1 MAGTATIPGSPGLPF
16 LGETF
21 ALFTDPLRYFR
32 QHYQRF
38 GPLFQTRILGKPA
51 AVICGARAQQ
61 QLLLP
66 GGGDVAFRT
75 RDGYDL
81 VEPFIGTSLLQMDGL
96 EHQTQRK
103 LIAPAFQSHNYRE
116 YLARINRVF
125 DRIVGRWP
133 DQGTCVFYQEARA
146 IAFRI
151 STSLML
157 GMEDSP
163 DLAGLNERIH
173 TLFDGPLALIRLKLP
188 FTRYGKAL
196 AIRPRLEAHLQE
208 IIDQHRA
215 TPTTDVLSLLLQARG
230 EQGEPLS
237 NEQLRSHLMFL
248 LFAGYDTTTATLA
261 WGMLELL
268 RRPHLYARI
277 CAEAQVGVIAADTP
291 VTVEDLR
298 TMPLL
303 DAFLKETL
311 RLHPVT
317 PFLIRGNASP
327 YECQGYT
334 IPAGWQ
340 LIIPLSYTQRSAE
353 YFVDPEDFDPDRF
366 LPPREEDKKT
376 PYAWMAFGG
385 GRHTCLGM
393 GIAQVEMKTVFTRLL
408 RQFDL
413 QLVPDQNMSPVYLPI
428 GRPKGGTVLAFQR
441 QHTCPQVDA
450 RAI

>member
-1 MAGTATIPGSPGLPF
+1 MASATTIPGSPGLPF
-16 LGETF
+16 LGETV

-32 QHYQRF
+32 QHHQRY
-38 GPLFQTRILGKPA
+38 GPIFQTRIIGKPS
-51 AVICGARAQQ
+51 AVVCGARAQQ
-61 QLLLP
+61 QLLLT
-66 GGGDVAFRT
+66 GGDELVFRT
-75 RDGYDL
+75 RDSYSV

-103 LIAPAFQSHNYRE
+103 LITPAFQSHNYGE

-125 DRIVGRWP
+125 DQIVGHWP
-133 DQGTCVFYQEARA
+133 DQGTCVFYQEARS
-146 IAFRI
+146 IAFRV

-157 GMEDSP
+157 GMENGPELVD
-163 DLAGLNERIH
+163 LNELIH
-173 TLFDGPLALIRLKLP
+173 MLFDGPLALVRLKLP
-188 FTRYGKAL
+188 FTKYGKAL
-196 AIRPRLEAHLQE
+196 AVKPRIEMRLQA

-215 TPTTDVLSLLLQARG
+215 TPTTDVLSLLLQARDERG
-230 EQGEPLS
+230 KPLS
-237 NEQLRSHLMFL
+237 DEQLRSHLMLL

-268 RRPHLYARI
+268 RHPHLYARI
-277 CAEAQVGVIAADTP
+277 CDEARVGVVAADTP
-291 VTVEDLR
+291 VTIEDLR
-298 TMPLL
+298 AMPLL

-317 PFLIRGNASP
+317 PFLWRGNAFP

-340 LIIPLSYTQRSAE
+340 LIIPISYNHRSAE
-353 YFVDPEDFDPDRF
+353 YFVNPEYFDPERF

-393 GIAQVEMKTVFTRLL
+393 GIAQIEMKTVFTRLL

-413 QLVPDQNMSPVYLPI
+413 QLVPGQNMSPIYLPI

-441 QHTCPQVDA
+441 WHTRPRVNV